1 MLWNGS
7 DIIAGV
13 TSFGKHEQCLGNGFA
28 YRVDQQ
34 ALIDWVLGIA
44 ATVGESDEIAIAPI
58 GG

>member
-1 MLWNGS
+1 
-7 DIIAGV
+7 
-13 TSFGKHEQCLGNGFA
+13 
-28 YRVDQQ
+28 VDQQ